1 MPSARDKPLST
12 AVESSPQRRRAFASV
27 AASVGQRVLRY
38 IPGALPIAIK
48 LALVIGLLITL
59 IMGLL
64 GALLVFNQSRIMSDQ
79 IALSGHSMALQLA
92 EAAKEPTLASDQ
104 LALSVLVNNLTSGG
118 TTVLGAA
125 IMDEKGHLLSRAG
138 ALPLEEEQA
147 DEALWPVLTERER
160 EFDWTWQE
168 QPQEPI
174 EVVTYATPLRYEEII
189 AGYALVTLSRSLMN
203 QSLHDLMRTVGI
215 ATLVMVLLGFVLSF
229 FLARH
234 LSRPI
239 MDLVDA
245 GRAMKEGRYQYRIS
259 ERRNDEIGNLITAF
273 NSMADGLL
281 QKAQVEDAF
290 SRFVSPTVARNILSN
305 LGDVELGG
313 RRIDG
318 SILFADIAG
327 FTSLSER
334 MKPEEVAE
342 LLNEYFSYIA
352 RASSVYKGTVDK
364 YIGDCAMIV
373 FGVPDEDSEHS
384 FNAVACA
391 TLIRAVLKRL
401 NERRRARG
409 QETVEFRFGIN
420 AGQMLAGNM
429 GSRDRMQYTVV
440 GDTVNLASRLCSY
453 AGSGHIVI
461 SRDLYSRPPV
471 FKRLAAHQHREIKV
485 RGKAEPVA
493 IYEVDGLIEPF
504 NSEIE
509 READRIVSRH
519 LWPLG

>member
-1 MPSARDKPLST
+1 MSSATDMKTLPHAEGST
-12 AVESSPQRRRAFASV
+12 PQRRTFATV
-27 AASVGQRVLRY
+27 AVKVGQQVLDR
-38 IPGALPIAIK
+38 IPGTLPIAIK

-59 IMGLL
+59 VMGLL
-64 GALLVFNQSRIMSDQ
+64 GALLVYNQSRIMSDQ
-79 IALSGHSMALQLA
+79 IAQSGRSMALQLA

-125 IMDEKGHLLSRAG
+125 ILDETGKMMSEAG
-138 ALPLEEEQA
+138 AVPLNGERAA
-147 DEALWPVLTERER
+147 DAVRPLLNERAREYDWEWRSGDGTPV
-160 EFDWTWQE
+160 
-168 QPQEPI
+168 
-174 EVVTYATPLRYEEII
+174 EVVTYATPLRYEQIV
-189 AGYALVTLSRSLMN
+189 AGYSLVTLSRSLMN
-203 QSLHDLMRTVGI
+203 QSLHDLMRTIGV
-215 ATLVMVLLGFVLSF
+215 ATLVMVLLGFALSF
-229 FLARH
+229 LLARR

-290 SRFVSPTVARNILSN
+290 SRYVSPTVARNVLSN

-313 RRIDG
+313 KRIDG

-327 FTSLSER
+327 FTSLSEH
-334 MKPEEVAE
+334 MKPEQVAE

-352 RASSVYKGTVDK
+352 RASSIYNGTVDK

-373 FGVPDEDSEHS
+373 FGIPEEDPEHT
-384 FNAVACA
+384 FKAVACA
-391 TLIRAVLKRL
+391 CLIRAVVKRL

-409 QETVEFRFGIN
+409 QETVEFRFGLN

-440 GDTVNLASRLCSY
+440 GDTVNLASRLCTY
-453 AGSGHIVI
+453 AESGRIVI
-461 SRDLYSRPPV
+461 SRDLYARPPV

-485 RGKAEPVA
+485 RGKAEAVA
-493 IYEVDGLIEPF
+493 IYEVDGLIEPH
-504 NSEIE
+504 NSNIE
-509 READRIVSRH
+509 READKIVSRH
-519 LWPLG
+519 LWPLS

>member
-1 MPSARDKPLST
+1 MPSSTETKSLPAAKGSAQHRRSFATVVAR
-12 AVESSPQRRRAFASV
+12 
-27 AASVGQRVLRY
+27 VGQKVLSGM
-38 IPGALPIAIK
+38 PSALPIAIK

-59 IMGLL
+59 VMGLL
-64 GALLVFNQSRIMSDQ
+64 GALLVYNQSRIMGDQ
-79 IALSGHSMALQLA
+79 IAMSGRSMALQLA

-104 LALSVLVNNLTSGG
+104 LALSVLVNNLTGGG

-125 IMDEKGHLLSRAG
+125 VLDETGKLLSQAG
-138 ALPLEEEQA
+138 AVPFSTEQVT
-147 DEALWPVLTERER
+147 DSLWPLLNEQLR
-160 EFDWTWQE
+160 EFDWEWRGTRE
-168 QPQEPI
+168 TPV
-174 EVVTYATPLRYEEII
+174 EVVTYATPLRYEDVT

-203 QSLHDLMRTVGI
+203 QSLYDLMRTIGV
-215 ATLVMVLLGFVLSF
+215 ATLVMILLGFVLSF
-229 FLARH
+229 LLARR

-239 MDLVDA
+239 MELVDA
-245 GRAMKEGRYQYRIS
+245 GRAMSEGRYQHRIS
-259 ERRNDEIGNLITAF
+259 ERRNDEIGNLIGAF

-281 QKAQVEDAF
+281 HKAQVEDAF
-290 SRFVSPTVARNILSN
+290 SRYVSPTVARNILSN

-313 RRIDG
+313 QRIDG

-334 MKPEEVAE
+334 MKPEQVAE

-352 RASSVYKGTVDK
+352 RASSVYNGVVDK

-373 FGVPDEDSEHS
+373 FGVPDEDPEHS

-391 TLIRAVLKRL
+391 SLIRAVVKRL
-401 NERRRARG
+401 NERRRSRG

-440 GDTVNLASRLCSY
+440 GDTVNLASRLCTY
-453 AGSGHIVI
+453 AESGCIVI
-461 SRDLYSRPPV
+461 SRELYARPPV
-471 FKRLAAHQHREIKV
+471 FKRLAAHQHRDIKV
-485 RGKAEPVA
+485 RGKSEPVA
-493 IYEVDGLIEPF
+493 IYEVDCFIEPY
-504 NSEIE
+504 NGDIE
-509 READRIVSRH
+509 RQADKIVSRH